1 MKGRKETDK
10 AGIGVNSNV
19 IVCLTSSI
27 AMMHTLSKV
36 INTKHFKKKKEQF
49 VYYFI
54 QDIVELLLKML
65 KLFPS
70 DEDPLLADKQDSDS
84 EDSSIHDIQDEQEDF
99 LQICGNIVSK
109 TNSKHKIY

>member
-1 MKGRKETDK
+1 
-10 AGIGVNSNV
+10 
-19 IVCLTSSI
+19 
-27 AMMHTLSKV
+27 
-36 INTKHFKKKKEQF
+36 
-49 VYYFI
+49 
-54 QDIVELLLKML
+54 ML